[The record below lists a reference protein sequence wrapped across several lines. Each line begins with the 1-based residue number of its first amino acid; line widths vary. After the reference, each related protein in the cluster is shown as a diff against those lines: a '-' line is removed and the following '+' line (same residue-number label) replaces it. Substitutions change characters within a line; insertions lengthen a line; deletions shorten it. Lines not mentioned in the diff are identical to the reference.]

1 MATAKESPRTID
13 DAIGDLDSGEA
24 DPRERTYL
32 LLRLSPEV
40 DRAIEGL
47 MERTG
52 LPKAEVL
59 NMAVGFLKAAADA
72 ISAGKRVGIVGED
85 QELEVEFTGL

>member
-1 MATAKESPRTID
+1 MATAKENSRTIE
-13 DAIGDLDSGEA
+13 DAIQDLGPDEI
-24 DPRERTYL
+24 DPREKTYL

-40 DRAIEGL
+40 DHAIEAL
-47 MERTG
+47 MERTH

-72 ISAGKRVGIVGED
+72 IAEGKRVGIAGED
-85 QELEVEFTGL
+85 QDLEVEFTGL